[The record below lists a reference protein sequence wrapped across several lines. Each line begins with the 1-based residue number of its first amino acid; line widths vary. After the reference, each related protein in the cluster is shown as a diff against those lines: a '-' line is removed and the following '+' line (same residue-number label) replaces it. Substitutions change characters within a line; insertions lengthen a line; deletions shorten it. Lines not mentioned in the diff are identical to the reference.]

1 MTGSWAREGQRN
13 TGLWVIVVVLMV
25 LNVGVLAY
33 TTLWRGSGS
42 DAQLKALELEL
53 RSAQRDIESL
63 KEEIRILEL
72 GESNPDLGV
81 IEIYNR
87 TKFSVVL
94 IETPTGAGSGWVYD
108 EEGHIITNNHVV
120 QGYEEVQVTFQSG
133 EILEA
138 DVVGTDPYSDMAVIG
153 LREAPPGLLRP
164 LPVGRSSTLLVGE
177 TVIAIGNP
185 FGLANTL
192 TVGVISATGRQMTT
206 VNNYAIVDVIQTDAA
221 INPGNSGGPL
231 LNLKGEVVGMNTAII
246 SNTRDFSGIGFAIP
260 SDTITREAG
269 SLIENGTYQHP
280 WLGISGLNLTPDLA
294 EAMGLDRDTR
304 GTLVVDV
311 LPGGPADQAG
321 IKGSTTRIILGGR
334 IFFIGGDIII
344 GVDGVSIIGVDGVSM
359 PNFYDLQVYLT
370 RNTRPGQ
377 KITLTIIRGGE
388 VMDVEF
394 TLGVRPPP

>member
-153 LREAPPGLLRP
+153 LRGAPPGLLRP

-192 TVGVISATGRQMTT
+192 TVGVINATGRQMTT

-344 GVDGVSIIGVDGVSM
+344 GVDGVSM

-388 VMDVEF
+388 AMDVEF

>member
-63 KEEIRILEL
+63 KEEIRILDR

-153 LREAPPGLLRP
+153 LRGAPPGLLRP

-260 SDTITREAG
+260 SDTITREVG

-344 GVDGVSIIGVDGVSM
+344 GVDGVSM

-388 VMDVEF
+388 AMDVEF

>member
-33 TTLWRGSGS
+33 TTLWSGSGS

-63 KEEIRILEL
+63 KEEIRILDR

-260 SDTITREAG
+260 SDTITREVG

-321 IKGSTTRIILGGR
+321 IRGSTTRIILGGR
-334 IFFIGGDIII
+334 IFFIGGDI
-344 GVDGVSIIGVDGVSM
+344 IIGVDGVSM

-388 VMDVEF
+388 AMDVEF